1 MALSVEAPERETEER
16 EPCHGALQTDKQA
29 EAKEMDQVIT
39 FTLEEVWHLILAI
52 CGGIV
57 AISGAVAVIVQL
69 VKKAKHPNQKQ
80 NERIGA
86 CEKAIADLKEAH
98 KRDVS
103 EIKARLEEGTHQFEA
118 EDERTRELEED
129 LKTTIKMILEV
140 LQALTAHAID
150 DTNTDELLKAKK
162 NLDTFLRE
170 KV

>member
-1 MALSVEAPERETEER
+1 
-16 EPCHGALQTDKQA
+16 
-29 EAKEMDQVIT
+29 MDQVIT

-69 VKKAKHPNQKQ
+69 IKKARHPNQKQ
-80 NERIGA
+80 NERISA
-86 CEKAIADLKEAH
+86 CEKEIANLKEAH

-118 EDERTRELEED
+118 EDERARELEED
-129 LKTTIKMILEV
+129 IKNTIRMILEV

-150 DTNTDELLKAKK
+150 GTNTDELRKAKK
-162 NLDTFLRE
+162 SLDSFLRD